1 MLVELGSLERKGGKF
16 AHHYEPGELTLDDER
31 VSLASEPEITGRVLG
46 SGARVTVEGQI
57 EAELRL
63 ECDRCLA
70 PIQLPVAS
78 VFKVEYVT
86 PEIYQ
91 TEHTAELLD
100 DDLGLS
106 VFDGEVIDI
115 DEIVREQL
123 LLALPAQVLCRE
135 DCKGLCSTCGGDRN
149 LKECNCGKVDIDPR
163 WSGLKEIADRKS

>member
-16 AHHYEPGELTLDDER
+16 GHHYEPGELTLDDER
-31 VSLASEPEITGRVLG
+31 ASLASEPKVTGRVQRFD
-46 SGARVTVEGQI
+46 ARVTVEGQI
-57 EAELRL
+57 DAELRL

-70 PIQLPVAS
+70 AILVPVAS
-78 VFKVEYVT
+78 VFEVEYVT

-91 TEHTAELLD
+91 TEHTAELLE
-100 DDLGLS
+100 DDLALS

-135 DCKGLCSTCGGDRN
+135 ECKGLCSTCGADRN

>member
-16 AHHYEPGELTLDDER
+16 AHHYGPGELELDDER
-31 VSLASEPEITGRVLG
+31 VTLASEPKITGRVQR
-46 SGARVTVEGQI
+46 SGARVTVDGQI

-86 PEIYQ
+86 PETYRAEQ
-91 TEHTAELLD
+91 AAELLD

-106 VFDGEVIDI
+106 VFDGDVIDI
-115 DEIVREQL
+115 DEIVLEQL
-123 LLALPAQVLCRE
+123 LLAVPAQVLCRE
-135 DCKGLCSTCGGDRN
+135 DCKGLCSTCGADWN

>member
-1 MLVELGSLERKGGKF
+1 MQVELGSLERKGGKF
-16 AHHYEPGELTLDDER
+16 AHQYEPGELTLDDER
-31 VSLASEPEITGRVLG
+31 TTLVSAPRITGRVQR
-46 SGARVTVEGQI
+46 SDARVTVDGRVD
-57 EAELRL
+57 AELRL

-70 PIQLPVAS
+70 PIQLPVAT

-91 TEHTAELLD
+91 AEQAAELLEE
-100 DDLGLS
+100 DLGLS

-135 DCKGLCSTCGGDRN
+135 DCKGLCSTCGADRN

-163 WSGLKEIADRKS
+163 WSGLKEIVSRES

>member
-16 AHHYEPGELTLDDER
+16 AHNYEQGELTLDDER
-31 VSLASEPEITGRVLG
+31 VALAAEPKITGRVQR
-46 SGARVTVEGQI
+46 SDARVIVEGQI

-70 PIQLPVAS
+70 PLQLPVAS
-78 VFKVEYVT
+78 VFQIEYVT

-91 TEHTAELLD
+91 TGQAAELLE

-123 LLALPAQVLCRE
+123 LLALPAQTLCRE
-135 DCKGLCSTCGGDRN
+135 DCKGLCPTCGVDRN
-149 LKECNCGKVDIDPR
+149 VKECNCGEVEIDPR